1 MNSKNLASLPPQQP
15 VPVSQMPVMVLF
27 LQSQVQAGF
36 PSPAEDLGA
45 ERINL
50 ADLLQTDRHDTYFM
64 RASGQSMVDAGIYDQ
79 DILVIRRSKRPRHGH
94 IVVATVDG
102 EFTVKQLYKKAG
114 RIKLQAANPTFPDIV
129 PKEGQSIDVW
139 GVVTS
144 TIKIFPE

>member
-1 MNSKNLASLPPQQP
+1 MTSIASTSLPPQQP
-15 VPVSQMPVMVLF
+15 VPVSHVPVMVQL
-27 LQSQVQAGF
+27 LQNQVQAGF

-50 ADLLQTDRHDTYFM
+50 AELLQTDRQDTFFM
-64 RASGQSMVDAGIYDQ
+64 RASGQSMVNVGIHDQ

-114 RIKLQAANPTFPDIV
+114 RIKLQAANPTFPDII
-129 PKEGQSIDVW
+129 PKDGQSIDVW

-144 TIKIFPE
+144 TIKIFPA